1 MLHNVKLKQSSNHG
15 KVSKTLQCLTCRFL
29 FHLSLPA
36 NLLSVC
42 RSQFKQWSFS
52 NCFTHPVFIT
62 RTVQRDACQSAWL
75 FVFMLPHRHSRTL
88 GRHYVR
94 DWRRGHFRSVR
105 LRQSPP
111 CLSALKSRP
120 VGLVPSYPKGA
131 TGLIA
136 SQTVFGDRLENSRVT
151 QYTCQFE

>member
-52 NCFTHPVFIT
+52 NCFTHPAFIT
-62 RTVQRDACQSAWL
+62 RTVQRDACQSACVHASTSTFSHIRSSL
-75 FVFMLPHRHSRTL
+75 CEGLTPRTFSFSSFKAIPSLPKCTQEPSGRL
-88 GRHYVR
+88 GAK
-94 DWRRGHFRSVR
+94 
-105 LRQSPP
+105 
-111 CLSALKSRP
+111 LS
-120 VGLVPSYPKGA
+120 
-131 TGLIA
+131 
-136 SQTVFGDRLENSRVT
+136 
-151 QYTCQFE
+151 